1 VHPITE
7 DSPLY
12 KYTQEDFEAIHGEI
26 IVMITAFD
34 DMFSNTV
41 AIRTSYTF
49 NELVYGA
56 KFEPMFTRSTDNSK
70 TILNLDLLNVYKGFL
85 YHKLLFLCV
94 LEF

>member
-1 VHPITE
+1 MTNKFFCIGPRIDKINLLTLSWTLVHPITE

-12 KYTQEDFEAIHGEI
+12 KYTRGFWEAHGEI

-70 TILNLDLLNVYKGFL
+70 QS
-85 YHKLLFLCV
+85 
-94 LEF
+94 

>member
-70 TILNLDLLNVYKGFL
+70 TILNLDLLNVYKRVSL
-85 YHKLLFLCV
+85 P
-94 LEF
+94 

>member
-56 KFEPMFTRSTDNSK
+56 KFEPMFTRITDNSK
-70 TILNLDLLNVYKGFL
+70 QS
-85 YHKLLFLCV
+85 
-94 LEF
+94 

>member
-1 VHPITE
+1 LDLELDKINLLTLSWTLVHPITE

-56 KFEPMFTRSTDNSK
+56 KFEPMFTRITDNSK
-70 TILNLDLLNVYKGFL
+70 QS
-85 YHKLLFLCV
+85 
-94 LEF
+94 